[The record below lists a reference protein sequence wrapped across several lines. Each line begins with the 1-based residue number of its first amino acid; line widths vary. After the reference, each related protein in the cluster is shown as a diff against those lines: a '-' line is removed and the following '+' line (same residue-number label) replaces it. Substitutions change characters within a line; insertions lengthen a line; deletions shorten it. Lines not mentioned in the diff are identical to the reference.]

1 MDLKTKIKNNGFNI
15 YNENQVIFKGF
26 EELKQ
31 LLTIFEEYAGQYDIN
46 INLDCYGRG
55 AIIFK

>member
-15 YNENQVIFKGF
+15 YNENHAAFKGF
-26 EELKQ
+26 KELKQ
-31 LLTIFEEYAGQYDIN
+31 LLTIFEEYAGQYDI
-46 INLDCYGRG
+46 IIKLDCYGRG